1 MRALLTALAVAVLP
15 LAALPARAD
24 DGVTVDALLI
34 LATNEQKP
42 MDRRLERVEYQLRR
56 IFKFEYFEHQGQGQA
71 RVNLPSTF
79 TIDLGGGHELRIS
92 ATGKDDRVR
101 AEVEWVG
108 DGRSLLRTTVN
119 MKKGAHAILGGVPDK
134 EKKGTL
140 IVTLVVH

>member
-1 MRALLTALAVAVLP
+1 MRAFLTATALVLLS
-15 LAALPARAD
+15 LAAVPARAA

-42 MDRRLERVEYQLRR
+42 MDRRLERVEFQLRR
-56 IFKFEYFEHQGQGQA
+56 IFKFEYFEYQGQGQA
-71 RVNLPSTF
+71 QVSLPSTF
-79 TIDLGGGHELRIS
+79 TIDLGGGHELRVN

-119 MKKGAHAILGGVPDK
+119 MKKGAQAILGGVPDK